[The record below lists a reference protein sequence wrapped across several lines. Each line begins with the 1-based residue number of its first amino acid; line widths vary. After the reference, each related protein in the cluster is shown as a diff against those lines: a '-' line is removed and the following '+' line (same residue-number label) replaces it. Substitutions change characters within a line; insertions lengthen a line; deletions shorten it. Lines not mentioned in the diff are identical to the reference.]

1 MPGTTQYEVLLD
13 FTNDTHDCATV
24 QLQRDYGRGTGA
36 IVLLHP
42 GESVT
47 LVLDAGEY
55 PRCGSWPSTKLMS
68 PGAGTVYKYALKTRS
83 RVANVT
89 CVGPLVSG
97 CAETRS
103 LLTLFYVVA
112 RARAWRD
119 VRCTVSQLFPST
131 APASAHPPQSPTSAE
146 PLRPVQGITVD
157 QLWRDMRFCIWNDA

>member
-24 QLQRDYGRGTGA
+24 QLQRDYGRNTGA

-47 LVLDAGEY
+47 LVLDAG
-55 PRCGSWPSTKLMS
+55 
-68 PGAGTVYKYALKTRS
+68 TVYKYALKTRT

-89 CVGPLVSG
+89 
-97 CAETRS
+97 
-103 LLTLFYVVA
+103 
-112 RARAWRD
+112 ARAWRD
-119 VRCTVSQLFPST
+119 VSCPVSHLFPAAPAHPAPVSQT
-131 APASAHPPQSPTSAE
+131 SPE

>member
-47 LVLDAGEY
+47 LVLDAG
-55 PRCGSWPSTKLMS
+55 
-68 PGAGTVYKYALKTRS
+68 TVYKYALKTRS

-89 CVGPLVSG
+89 
-97 CAETRS
+97 
-103 LLTLFYVVA
+103 
-112 RARAWRD
+112 ARAWRD

>member
-47 LVLDAGEY
+47 LVLDAG
-55 PRCGSWPSTKLMS
+55 
-68 PGAGTVYKYALKTRS
+68 TVYKYALKTRS

-89 CVGPLVSG
+89 
-97 CAETRS
+97 
-103 LLTLFYVVA
+103 
-112 RARAWRD
+112 ARAWRD
-119 VRCTVSQLFPST
+119 VRCTVSQLFPSGAAT
-131 APASAHPPQSPTSAE
+131 AQPPPPSSE

>member
-24 QLQRDYGRGTGA
+24 QLQRDYGRNTGA

-47 LVLDAGEY
+47 LVLDAG
-55 PRCGSWPSTKLMS
+55 
-68 PGAGTVYKYALKTRS
+68 TVYKYALKTRS

-89 CVGPLVSG
+89 
-97 CAETRS
+97 
-103 LLTLFYVVA
+103 
-112 RARAWRD
+112 ARAWRD
-119 VRCTVSQLFPST
+119 VNCSVSQLFPN
-131 APASAHPPQSPTSAE
+131 AAAHPATVSSTPSDPI
-146 PLRPVQGITVD
+146 RPVQGITVD

>member
-24 QLQRDYGRGTGA
+24 QLQRDYGRNTGA

-47 LVLDAGEY
+47 LVLDAG
-55 PRCGSWPSTKLMS
+55 
-68 PGAGTVYKYALKTRS
+68 TVYKYALKTRS

-89 CVGPLVSG
+89 
-97 CAETRS
+97 
-103 LLTLFYVVA
+103 
-112 RARAWRD
+112 ARAWRD
-119 VRCTVSQLFPST
+119 VTCTVSQLFPN
-131 APASAHPPQSPTSAE
+131 AAAHPATVSSTSSD
-146 PLRPVQGITVD
+146 PIRPVQGITVD

>member
-24 QLQRDYGRGTGA
+24 QLQRDYGRNTGA

-47 LVLDAGEY
+47 LVLDAG
-55 PRCGSWPSTKLMS
+55 
-68 PGAGTVYKYALKTRS
+68 TVYKYALKTRS

-89 CVGPLVSG
+89 
-97 CAETRS
+97 
-103 LLTLFYVVA
+103 
-112 RARAWRD
+112 ARAWRD
-119 VRCTVSQLFPST
+119 VRCTVSQLFPGGVSHASLSS
-131 APASAHPPQSPTSAE
+131 APSE

-157 QLWRDMRFCIWNDA
+157 HLWRDMRFCIWNDT

>member
-1 MPGTTQYEVLLD
+1 MPGATQYEVLLD

-47 LVLDAGEY
+47 LVLDAG
-55 PRCGSWPSTKLMS
+55 T
-68 PGAGTVYKYALKTRS
+68 AYKYALKTRS

-89 CVGPLVSG
+89 
-97 CAETRS
+97 
-103 LLTLFYVVA
+103 
-112 RARAWRD
+112 ARAWRD
-119 VRCTVSQLFPST
+119 VRCSVSQLFPSGASPHT
-131 APASAHPPQSPTSAE
+131 AHSSTPSE